1 MTPAEWSV
9 FNEEDG
15 LTHRLCP
22 RDSMMGAAFREA
34 FKKRSHL
41 SRVRTDCRIQV
52 SKGNIGH
59 DTITCIVC
67 IASPMEP
74 T

>member
-1 MTPAEWSV
+1 MPDESWSV

-22 RDSMMGAAFREA
+22 RDSMMGRAFQEA

-41 SRVRTDCRIQV
+41 SRVRTDCRIKV
-52 SKGNIGH
+52 AKGTIGH
-59 DTITCIVC
+59 ATLTCIVC
-67 IASPMEP
+67 IACPMEP